1 MKVDW
6 LQILDVDIADLI
18 LWHGTSSLH
27 DVVQRVVIF
36 CAINHLIGQVETFL
50 NPVTANVNGY
60 NDECF
65 PDRIQVAVSFEE
77 PADRH
82 IRAAL
87 PIQFASSEAL
97 TILEDCSNL
106 VSCND
111 LTHHS
116 TIYIATLKG
125 LAVLPA
131 TANVP
136 RPFQNLLH
144 KQDPGNV
151 FEVAEGKAALDAL
164 WLVNIH
170 HDKEVD
176 ECLVK
181 WHQDDLIAL
190 LNMFLHGLEALH
202 VDVQAL

>member
-1 MKVDW
+1 MEVNW
-6 LQILDVDIADLI
+6 LQILDVDVADFI
-18 LWHGTSSLH
+18 LWHGPSSLH
-27 DVVQRVVIF
+27 NVVQRVVIF
-36 CAINHLIGQVETFL
+36 CAINHLISQVETFL
-50 NPVTANVNGY
+50 NPVTANVNWN

-87 PIQFASSEAL
+87 SVQFASSEAL

-106 VSCND
+106 VSCNN
-111 LTHHS
+111 LAHHS

-181 WHQDDLIAL
+181 WHQDDLIAFF
-190 LNMFLHGLEALH
+190 NMFLYGLEALH